1 MSVVCLFTTLREL
14 VKIMAKPL
22 LILAD
27 DLTGALDSAVG
38 FAGLGRQVVFVRR
51 AEAVVEA
58 LKSGPDVL
66 AISTASREIPP
77 VDAARRV
84 EQVLSVLDR
93 DAVGAVMKKVDSR
106 LKGNIAA
113 EVAALRRWMGPAR
126 SIACPAIPAMER
138 RVEGGALLG
147 LGVEIPIPVA
157 ARIGNEVEVPDIA
170 SDADLDRL
178 VAGAGGDCLWIG
190 ARGLAFALA
199 RRAGVP
205 GPDRGGLGAP
215 VMIVNGSR
223 DPVTLAQLDSRPD
236 RVPLIQA
243 PDGHTAAD
251 PPPGSFVLSIS
262 DGGGRLSGQQA
273 STQFAQTALRLARAA
288 RPASLVICGGESA
301 QAILDE
307 LGIDNLQLIA
317 ELRAGLPLCEVRAPW
332 GPVRLVTKSGGFGPP
347 ELLASILEDTNA
359 DL

>member
-1 MSVVCLFTTLREL
+1 
-14 VKIMAKPL
+14 MAKPL

-27 DLTGALDSAVG
+27 DLTGALNSAVG
-38 FAGLGRQVVFVRR
+38 FAAPGRRVIFLRKP
-51 AEAVVEA
+51 EAAAEA

-77 VDAARRV
+77 DDAARRV
-84 EQVLSVLDR
+84 EQVLSLLDR
-93 DAVGAVMKKVDSR
+93 DAVGTVMKKVNSR

-113 EVAALRRWMGPAR
+113 EVAALRRWMVPAR
-126 SIACPAIPAMER
+126 SIACPAIPAMAR
-138 RVEGGALLG
+138 RVQGGALLG
-147 LGVEIPIPVA
+147 SGVETPIPVA
-157 ARIGNEVEVPDIA
+157 ACIGSGVEVPDIA

-178 VAGAGGDCLWIG
+178 VAGAKDDCLWIG

-199 RRAGVP
+199 RRAGVA
-205 GPDRGGLGAP
+205 GPDRGGLRAP

-223 DPVTLAQLDSRPD
+223 DPVTLAQLESLPGK
-236 RVPLIQA
+236 VGLIQA
-243 PDGHTAAD
+243 PDGVSAVE

-262 DGGGRLSGQQA
+262 DGGGGLSGQQA
-273 STQFAQTALRLARAA
+273 STQFAQTALRLANAA